1 MKTKVLNTDKAKPL
15 TNFFR
20 RFNAIIFFLLVSAC
34 LFIAILLLL
43 PITNLSSEESQTSG
57 KTIDSSFD
65 QGTIDRLRSGGA
77 TSAHQ
82 PGERT
87 SPFSE

>member
-1 MKTKVLNTDKAKPL
+1 MKTIILSTNKTKPL
-15 TNFFR
+15 ANFFR

-43 PITNLSSEESQTSG
+43 PITSLSSDESQTSG
-57 KTIDSSFD
+57 QTIDSSFD
-65 QGTIDRLRSGGA
+65 QSTIDRLRSGGA
-77 TSAHQ
+77 STSHQ
-82 PGERT
+82 PGERK